1 VIGKTD
7 RRFLLRCGAVA
18 LALLPALAAVPAVA
32 AEAVLVFAAASL
44 KNALDDAAREFEKEG
59 GTPVKISYAASSA
72 LARQIE
78 NGAPADIFISAD
90 LDWMDYVEKRHLIR
104 PPTRRNLLG
113 NRLVLVAPADSRVK
127 IEIAPGFDLLARLE
141 GGRLAMAD
149 PESVPAGKYGKTALT
164 TLGVWR
170 AVARHIA
177 AAENVRAALRFV
189 ARRETPLGIVYATD
203 AAAEPKVRVVGV
215 FPAGSYPP
223 ILYPVALSAG
233 STNPNAR
240 RFLDF
245 LESPA
250 ARPAFERQG
259 FAVLGPAG

>member
-1 VIGKTD
+1 MISKTG
-7 RRFLLRCGAVA
+7 RRILLRCGAAA
-18 LALLPALAAVPAVA
+18 LAVLLASGAVPALAG
-32 AEAVLVFAAASL
+32 EAVLVFAAASL
-44 KNALDDAAREFEKEG
+44 QNALDDAARQFEKES

-90 LDWMDYVEKRHLIR
+90 LDWMDYVEQRHLIR

-113 NRLVLVAPADSRVK
+113 NRLVLVAPADSRAE
-127 IEIAPGFDLLARLE
+127 IAIAPGFDLLARLG

-149 PESVPAGKYGKTALT
+149 PASVPAGKYAKAALERF
-164 TLGVWR
+164 GVWR
-170 AVARHIA
+170 AVAPHVA

-203 AAAEPKVRVVGV
+203 AAAEPLVRIVGV

-223 ILYPVALSAG
+223 ILYPIALTAG
-233 STNPNAR
+233 SNNPNAPR
-240 RFLDF
+240 LLDF

-250 ARPAFERQG
+250 ARSAFERQG
-259 FAVLGPAG
+259 FIVLGPAK